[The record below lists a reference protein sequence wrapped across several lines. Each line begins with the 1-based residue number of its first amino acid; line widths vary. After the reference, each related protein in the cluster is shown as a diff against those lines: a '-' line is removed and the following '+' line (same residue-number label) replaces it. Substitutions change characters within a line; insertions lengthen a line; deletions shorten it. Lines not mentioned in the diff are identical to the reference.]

1 MIPIAMYNAV
11 SLGIEGIKPYTSP
24 CQVVQNH
31 FKIKKPYYHNQCY
44 DKSLHFS
51 MPLLL
56 RTTKVSNTVIITP
69 SISGMPN
76 NRFIPIAIP
85 NTSARSQAA
94 IATSAK
100 KIKNVIDKW
109 RIGFPRSLS

>member
-1 MIPIAMYNAV
+1 MYNAV
-11 SLGIEGIKPYTSP
+11 SLGIEGIKPYHIPMSG
-24 CQVVQNH
+24 CAKIIS
-31 FKIKKPYYHNQCY
+31 KIKKPYYHNQCY

-51 MPLLL
+51 MPLLIKNNN
-56 RTTKVSNTVIITP
+56 RKVSNTVIITP

-85 NTSARSQAA
+85 NFSEITGSNSHFSQ
-94 IATSAK
+94 